1 MNLVCILLM
10 KKESTQM
17 VTMANII
24 DEIYEILGD
33 SFTESR
39 EAIIPEYHKWWL
51 PFQISSHLV
60 IFIRKK

>member
-1 MNLVCILLM
+1 M
-10 KKESTQM
+10 KKSTQM

-39 EAIIPEYHKWWL
+39 EAIIPEYCKCCLDNGKEEEWNHE
-51 PFQISSHLV
+51 F
-60 IFIRKK
+60 